1 MKRNPLRPTHLQRA
15 VPALLAGLVGLTG
28 CTLGPDYR
36 APEVNPAPTFRSQL
50 SPADASSLA
59 DLPWWEVFEDE
70 ALQRLMSEALAGNYD
85 LQIAVARIE
94 QARAVLGVARSQYYP
109 QVGYEGFAEGDRAVL
124 PGAKGGS
131 TSNTYGMLGGLLS
144 FGWEFDV
151 WGRIKRAEESARAR
165 LLGQESVKRA
175 VMLTLVSDV
184 AANYFRL
191 IELDRELAIA
201 DEAVRVFKST
211 LDLFTWRY
219 EAGKDSHL
227 PVERAQANYSA
238 AVARTADL
246 RREITQQE
254 NALCVLLGTYPRA
267 IERGRPLVAQTTPAT
282 PVGLTTDLL
291 RRRPDI
297 LAAEQEMVGA
307 NAEIGVAIANFY
319 PRVGLSALAGGG
331 GLANDDFSGFSTWN
345 ALGNFTGPLF
355 TGGRLE
361 AIYRERRAYWDE
373 TVASYRKT
381 VLTAFRETAD
391 ALIAQQVLVDRLRA
405 LQDQAAALRRSVDT
419 SLMRYDAGRASYFE
433 VLESQQQL
441 FPAEQDV
448 ARTQQ
453 AQLVAVVN
461 LYKALGGGWRM
472 TDEEWTQAR

>member
-1 MKRNPLRPTHLQRA
+1 MTPFHPRRA
-15 VPALLAGLVGLTG
+15 RPALLAGLLAIAG
-28 CTLGPDYR
+28 CTLGPDYKQPD
-36 APEVNPAPTFRSQL
+36 ASPPTAFRSQL

-59 DLPWWEVFEDE
+59 DLPWWEVFGDE
-70 ALQRLMSEALAGNYD
+70 ALQRLITEALENNYD

-94 QARAVLGVARSQYYP
+94 QARALLGVTHSQYYP

-124 PGAKGGS
+124 PREDGGS
-131 TSNTYGMLGGLLS
+131 ASNTYGTLGGLLS

-151 WGRIKRAEESARAR
+151 WGRIKRAEEASRAR

-191 IELDRELAIA
+191 LELDRELAIA
-201 DEAVRVFKST
+201 DEAVRVFKQT

-227 PVERAQANYSA
+227 PVERAQANHEA
-238 AVARTADL
+238 AIARIADL

-254 NALCVLLGTYPRA
+254 NALSVLLGAYPRA
-267 IERGRPLVAQTTPAT
+267 IERGRPLVTQTTPAT

-297 LAAEQEMVGA
+297 LAAEQEMVSA
-307 NAEIGVAIANFY
+307 NAEIGVAVANFY
-319 PRVGLSALAGGG
+319 PRIGLSALAGGG
-331 GLANDDFSGFSTWN
+331 GLANDDFTSFSTWN
-345 ALGNFTGPLF
+345 AIGNFTGPLF

-361 AIYRERRAYWDE
+361 AIYQERQAYWDE
-373 TVASYRKT
+373 SVASYRKT
-381 VLTAFRETAD
+381 VLTAFRETSD
-391 ALIAQQVLVDRLRA
+391 ALVAQQTLADRLQA
-405 LQDQAAALRRSVDT
+405 LQRQVKALRQSVDT
-419 SLMRYDAGRASYFE
+419 SLLRYDAGRASYFE
-433 VLESQQQL
+433 VLESQQRL
-441 FPAEQDV
+441 FPAEDDV

-461 LYKALGGGWRM
+461 LYKALGGGWQM
-472 TDEEWTQAR
+472 PDDEWAQAR

>member
-1 MKRNPLRPTHLQRA
+1 MTPFHPGRA
-15 VPALLAGLVGLTG
+15 RLALLAGLVAIAG
-28 CTLGPDYR
+28 CTLGPEYKQPD
-36 APEVNPAPTFRSQL
+36 ASPPVTFRSQL

-59 DLPWWEVFEDE
+59 DLPWWDVFGDE
-70 ALQRLMSEALAGNYD
+70 ALQRLITEALGNNYD

-94 QARAVLGVARSQYYP
+94 QARALLGVTRSQYYP

-124 PGAKGGS
+124 PREDGGS
-131 TSNTYGMLGGLLS
+131 ASNTYGTLGGLLS

-151 WGRIKRAEESARAR
+151 WGRIKRAEEASRAR

-191 IELDRELAIA
+191 LELDRELAIA
-201 DEAVRVFKST
+201 DEAVRVFKQT

-227 PVERAQANYSA
+227 PVERAQANHEA
-238 AVARTADL
+238 AVARIADL

-254 NALCVLLGTYPRA
+254 NALSVLLGAYPRA
-267 IERGRPLVAQTTPAT
+267 IERGRPLVTQTTPAA

-297 LAAEQEMVGA
+297 LAAEQEMVSA
-307 NAEIGVAIANFY
+307 NAEIGVAVANFY
-319 PRVGLSALAGGG
+319 PRIGLSALAGGG
-331 GLANDDFSGFSTWN
+331 GLANDDFTSFSTWN
-345 ALGNFTGPLF
+345 AIGNFTGPLF

-361 AIYRERRAYWDE
+361 ALYQERQAYWDE

-381 VLTAFRETAD
+381 VLTAFRETSD
-391 ALIAQQVLVDRLRA
+391 ALVAQQTLADRLQA
-405 LQDQAAALRRSVDT
+405 LQRQVKALRQSVDT
-419 SLMRYDAGRASYFE
+419 SLLRYDAGRASYFE
-433 VLESQQQL
+433 VLESQQRL
-441 FPAEQDV
+441 FPAEDDV

-461 LYKALGGGWRM
+461 LYKALGGGWQM
-472 TDEEWTQAR
+472 ADEEWAQAR

>member
-1 MKRNPLRPTHLQRA
+1 MTPSHPRRA
-15 VPALLAGLVGLTG
+15 RLALLAGLVAIAG

-36 APEVNPAPTFRSQL
+36 QPDASPPTAFRSQL

-59 DLPWWEVFEDE
+59 DLPWWEVFGDE
-70 ALQRLMSEALAGNYD
+70 ALQRLITEALGNNYD

-94 QARAVLGVARSQYYP
+94 QARALLGVTRSQYYP

-124 PGAKGGS
+124 PREDGGS
-131 TSNTYGMLGGLLS
+131 ASNTYGTLGGLLS

-151 WGRIKRAEESARAR
+151 WGRIKRAEEASRAR

-191 IELDRELAIA
+191 LELDRELAIA
-201 DEAVRVFKST
+201 DEAVRVFKQT

-227 PVERAQANYSA
+227 PVERAQANHEA
-238 AVARTADL
+238 AVARIADL

-254 NALCVLLGTYPRA
+254 NALSVLLGAYPRA
-267 IERGRPLVAQTTPAT
+267 IERGRPLVAQTTPAA

-297 LAAEQEMVGA
+297 LAAEQEMVSA
-307 NAEIGVAIANFY
+307 NAEIGVAVANFY
-319 PRVGLSALAGGG
+319 PRIGLSALAGGG
-331 GLANDDFSGFSTWN
+331 GLANDDFTSFSTWN
-345 ALGNFTGPLF
+345 AIGNFTGPLF

-361 AIYRERRAYWDE
+361 ALYQERQAYWDE

-381 VLTAFRETAD
+381 VLTAFRETSD
-391 ALIAQQVLVDRLRA
+391 ALVAQQTLADRLQA
-405 LQDQAAALRRSVDT
+405 LQRQVKALRQSVDT
-419 SLMRYDAGRASYFE
+419 SLLRYDAGRASYFE
-433 VLESQQQL
+433 VLESQQRL
-441 FPAEQDV
+441 FPAEDDV

-461 LYKALGGGWRM
+461 LYKALGGGWQM
-472 TDEEWTQAR
+472 ADEEWAQAR

>member
-1 MKRNPLRPTHLQRA
+1 MTPFHPRRA
-15 VPALLAGLVGLTG
+15 RPALLAGLLAIAG
-28 CTLGPDYR
+28 CTLGPDYKQPD
-36 APEVNPAPTFRSQL
+36 ASPPTAFRSQL

-59 DLPWWEVFEDE
+59 DLPWWEVFGDE
-70 ALQRLMSEALAGNYD
+70 ALQQLITEALGNNYD

-94 QARAVLGVARSQYYP
+94 QARALLGVTRSQYYP

-124 PGAKGGS
+124 PREDGGS
-131 TSNTYGMLGGLLS
+131 ASNTYGTLGGLLS

-151 WGRIKRAEESARAR
+151 WGRIKRAEEASRAR

-191 IELDRELAIA
+191 LELDRELAIA
-201 DEAVRVFKST
+201 DEAVRVFKQT

-227 PVERAQANYSA
+227 PVERAQANHEA
-238 AVARTADL
+238 AIARIADL

-254 NALCVLLGTYPRA
+254 NALSVLLGAYPRA
-267 IERGRPLVAQTTPAT
+267 IERGRPLVTQTTPAT

-297 LAAEQEMVGA
+297 LAAEQEMVSA
-307 NAEIGVAIANFY
+307 TAEIGVAVANFY
-319 PRVGLSALAGGG
+319 PRIGLSALAGGG
-331 GLANDDFSGFSTWN
+331 GLANDDFTSFSTWN
-345 ALGNFTGPLF
+345 AIGNFTGPLF

-361 AIYRERRAYWDE
+361 AIYQERQAYWDE
-373 TVASYRKT
+373 SVASYRKT
-381 VLTAFRETAD
+381 VLTAFRETSD
-391 ALIAQQVLVDRLRA
+391 ALVAQQTLADRLQA
-405 LQDQAAALRRSVDT
+405 LQRQVKALRQSVDT
-419 SLMRYDAGRASYFE
+419 SLLRYDAGRASYFE
-433 VLESQQQL
+433 VLESQQRL
-441 FPAEQDV
+441 FPAEDDV

-461 LYKALGGGWRM
+461 LYKALGGGWQM
-472 TDEEWTQAR
+472 PDDEWAQAR

>member
-1 MKRNPLRPTHLQRA
+1 MNRYPGSSHHARRA
-15 VPALLAGLVGLTG
+15 GPALLSGLLAFVG

-36 APEVNPAPTFRSQL
+36 APEVEPTPQFRSQL
-50 SPADASSLA
+50 SPAEADSLA

-70 ALQRLMSEALAGNYD
+70 ALQRLMGEALANSYD

-94 QARAVLGVARSQYYP
+94 QARAVLGVTRSQYYP
-109 QVGYEGFAEGDRAVL
+109 QAGYEGFVEGDRAVL
-124 PGAKGGS
+124 PRPEGGS
-131 TSNTYGMLGGLLS
+131 TSNTYGTLGGLLS

-151 WGRIKRAEESARAR
+151 WGRIARAEEAARAR

-191 IELDRELAIA
+191 IELDRELVIA
-201 DEAVRVFKST
+201 EEAVRVFKST
-211 LDLFTWRY
+211 LDLFTWRFD
-219 EAGKDSHL
+219 AGKDSHL
-227 PVERAQANYSA
+227 PVERAAANHAA
-238 AVARTADL
+238 AVARIADL

-254 NALCVLLGTYPRA
+254 NALCVLLGAYPRP
-267 IERGRPLVAQTTPAT
+267 IERGRPLVAQTMPDS

-297 LAAEQEMVGA
+297 LAAEQEMIGA
-307 NAEIGVAIANFY
+307 NAEIGVAVANFY

-331 GLANDDFSGFSTWN
+331 GLANDDFSSFSTWN

-361 AIYRERRAYWDE
+361 AVYQERQAYWDE
-373 TVASYRKT
+373 TVANYRKT
-381 VLTAFRETAD
+381 VLSAFRETAD
-391 ALIAQQVLVDRLRA
+391 ALIAQQTLVDRLHA
-405 LQDQAAALRRSVDT
+405 LEQQVVALRRAVDT
-419 SLMRYDAGRASYFE
+419 SLLRYDAGRASYFE
-433 VLESQQQL
+433 VLESQQRL
-441 FPAEQDV
+441 FPAEEDV
-448 ARTQQ
+448 ARTRQ

-461 LYKALGGGWRM
+461 LYKALGGGWEL